1 MHTSETVNIAPS
13 HGRNL
18 VNPDME
24 LAEVAT
30 HLRELIDSGLLSDRH
45 ADALQKLMWRAH
57 MARAVISEAD
67 GHFFDGDKIA
77 GRKELARAYNLL
89 AR

>member
-1 MHTSETVNIAPS
+1 MHTSQTVNIAPNM
-13 HGRNL
+13 RNL
-18 VNPDME
+18 TDPHME
-24 LAEVAT
+24 LSEVAAAC
-30 HLRELIDSGLLSDRH
+30 RELIDSGLLSDRH
-45 ADALQKLMWRAH
+45 ADAIQILMWRAH

-67 GHFFDGDKIA
+67 GYFFDGDTLN